1 MPRVLPLPQASARL
15 AAVLA
20 DERLPDHLR
29 PLVEHMGAQQAP
41 IDFRYC
47 DPVDVFRPGAMPPTR
62 RTWFRAA
69 QPLPESEGGALVGP
83 APGCDGA
90 VLHQCVIAYASDQ
103 PLLATALLPHGMTPM
118 HTGMM
123 ASLDHSLWWHAPA
136 RADSWLLFE
145 TTAPRLVSG
154 RALCFGHVW
163 RRDGVLVASTAQEG
177 LIRTKLLRRV
187 ADPASKGEGER
198 ASRL

>member
-1 MPRVLPLPQASARL
+1 MLADARL
-15 AAVLA
+15 
-20 DERLPDHLR
+20 PKHLR

-47 DPVDVFRPGAMPPTR
+47 DPVDVFKPEAMPPMR

-69 QPLPESEGGALVGP
+69 QPLPEAGGADLAGP

-103 PLLATALLPHGMTPM
+103 PLLATALLPHGITPM

-136 RADSWLLFE
+136 RADSWLLFQ
-145 TTAPRLVSG
+145 TSAPRLVSG

-187 ADPASKGEGER
+187 ADPAESDNDRGGDR